1 MGRGDE
7 WSSMKRVLMRIL
19 LEEREI
25 LLGILQTWEAREQ
38 LIDKLED
45 IAGDD
50 EEVAQLVSSGRA
62 VRKELKAFLL
72 RSLLHSA

>member
-7 WSSMKRVLMRIL
+7 WSSMKRVLMRTL
-19 LEEREI
+19 LEERQI
-25 LLGILQTWEAREQ
+25 LLGILRTWEVREQ

-45 IAGDD
+45 MAGDD
-50 EEVAQLVSSGRA
+50 EEIAQLVSSGRA
-62 VRKELKAFLL
+62 VRRELKEFLL

>member
-62 VRKELKAFLL
+62 VRQELKAFLL